1 MTIPPSDTPS
11 KSRFPRII
19 IVVLGLFGVCMLASI
34 AVIVVLALLG
44 PAIGTVFSNIITN
57 LPTPTPY

>member
-1 MTIPPSDTPS
+1 MTSPASDTPS
-11 KSRFPRII
+11 NKRFPKLLMVIL
-19 IVVLGLFGVCMLASI
+19 VLFGVCMLASI
-34 AVIVVLALLG
+34 AVIVILALLG